1 MANLWKKATA
11 CFLAAAMLSG
21 GGPEFYAKAAG
32 TPEVIAAASETGR
45 SKTAEAAGEI
55 SVVRKGSTLLISGKG
70 ALIRDALK
78 NTDFSEITEI
88 QIQTGITAVASGAFQ
103 DQKTVQRVSLPDSV
117 LTIEANAFRGCEA
130 LEEIRFGKSL
140 KTIGSFAFY
149 RCKSLISL
157 ALPDSVKTLETGAFQ
172 ECTALKNAVLGSG
185 VKKLPIQLFR
195 GCTALETVE
204 TGKNLE
210 VIGEQSFCLCRS
222 LKNFEIPSEV
232 YRIDKN
238 AFLGCTSLTLDIP
251 EDLEDQG
258 DGSYRKKGGLKIS
271 GTYLYS
277 EAEKVLT
284 LVNQE
289 RGRLGLEPV
298 EMDRE
303 LLEGAMIRSAELNV
317 LYSEQRPNGA
327 SFDSVSSKARAENR
341 LIGVSSARE
350 AMEVWM
356 QSEGF
361 KSHILDPEVKSIGV
375 GCFSQGKIKC
385 WVQLFGTEKAE
396 DPGKQADTS
405 KLTDIRAAGENYTFY
420 LGKTALELEP
430 GKSEKLTVYLKNS
443 GFSKAS
449 AAVAPET
456 FQWSSS
462 NSSVVTVDE
471 NGTVTAKKGGEA
483 TITCTS
489 RYGDRQSLCAKVKVQ
504 VKLTAIRPEAKN
516 IRLAVGKKYRPKL
529 ELLPFNATNT
539 GLTYKSSR
547 PSVVTVTEDGSLL
560 ALKKGSAVIT
570 CTAGDGSRVRTKFTV
585 TVRNYASAVRVINA
599 PADLN
604 VGEKQVLQTEILP
617 VNALHK
623 EVNWKSSDPKIASVT
638 KSGVLK
644 ANRPGK
650 VKITCQARYGAGA
663 VKSFYVTVHPKTPA
677 LYGKALEGGVK
688 LAWKVPEGAK
698 NCTVYWTNAPG
709 RKFRKLCTST
719 GRSYT
724 WKNLKK
730 GRTYYFKICAMAKV
744 GKKNVYSPW
753 SKVLEVTVK

>member
-1 MANLWKKATA
+1 MANLWKKAAA

-21 GGPEFYAKAAG
+21 GGPELCAKAAG
-32 TPEVIAAASETGR
+32 TPEVITAASETGR
-45 SKTAEAAGEI
+45 AKTAEAAGEI
-55 SVVRKGSTLLISGKG
+55 SVVRKGNILLLSGKG
-70 ALIRDALK
+70 ALTKEALK
-78 NTDFSEITEI
+78 NMDFSGITEI
-88 QIQTGITAVASGAFQ
+88 QIQPGITTIASGAFQ
-103 DQKTVQRVSLPDSV
+103 DQKTVQWVSLPDSV
-117 LTIEANAFRGCEA
+117 LTIETNAFRGCEA
-130 LEEIRFGKSL
+130 LEEIHFGKSL

-149 RCKSLISL
+149 RCKSLVSL
-157 ALPDSVKTLETGAFQ
+157 T
-172 ECTALKNAVLGSG
+172 
-185 VKKLPIQLFR
+185 FR

-222 LKNFEIPSEV
+222 LKTFEIPSDV

-238 AFLGCTSLTLDIP
+238 AFLGCTSLTLNLP

-289 RGRLGLEPV
+289 RGKLGLEPV

-396 DPGKQADTS
+396 RPGKQADIS

-462 NSSVVTVDE
+462 NSSVVSVDE

-489 RYGDRQSLCAKVKVQ
+489 RYGDRQSLRAKVKVQ

-529 ELLPFNATNT
+529 ELLPSNATNT

-585 TVRNYASAVRVINA
+585 TVRNYASAVRVVNA

-663 VKSFYVTVHPKTPA
+663 VKSFYVTVHPKTPV